1 VEPPEPEK
9 PVQSFPTESVQS
21 SEKSVEPLAKPTKK
35 VDFEI
40 TNPDDIDI
48 DEKGQLGL
56 F

>member
-1 VEPPEPEK
+1 MHIHPNIEK
-9 PVQSFPTESVQS
+9 PT
-21 SEKSVEPLAKPTKK
+21 LNTTKK

-40 TNPDDIDI
+40 TNPDDIDL